1 MMLLILTM
9 CSGTLPCLPVQEV
22 QWYDRGRGII
32 AFPSA
37 AACAER
43 RDWIESQQ
51 HATIM
56 AVGCYS
62 KPATPAV
69 RVTR

>member
-1 MMLLILTM
+1 MLLILTM
-9 CSGTLPCLPVQEV
+9 CSGTLPCLPVQDV
-22 QWYDRGRGII
+22 QWYSVDRKII
-32 AFPSA
+32 AFPTPES
-37 AACAER
+37 CRER
-43 RDWIESQQ
+43 RDWIEAQKHPQ
-51 HATIM
+51 IM